1 MIAPRLRLVL
11 LMLLVSVPLATAA
24 GLTRGLLP
32 FSLLLIA
39 LAVVVALFDLV
50 LGLGHY
56 RDLDFALPEVVLG
69 ILAERMELEVRAKYT
84 ALEKK
89 PVRLAVLFPDGLDP
103 DRSETLLRPSKADD
117 PVRIPFVAKS
127 RGSYHI
133 RSIYFDWWSPLG
145 LWVHRARRM
154 VQCEV
159 RIYPNLRFEGKRVAR
174 FLNRGAIGTHSRPQT
189 GRGRE
194 FEKLREYEQGDSFDE
209 IHWKAT
215 GKRRFPVTKVFQLER
230 SQEIYV
236 AVDTS
241 RLSARPLPEPFARKD
256 TGKTT
261 THLDRAISAA
271 LLLCVA
277 AERQGD
283 RFGFLCFSDRVNHLL
298 KARSGLAHFSACR
311 ELTLSLFPQTVSPDF
326 GEIMATVRNRIKRRS
341 LFVFLTPLDDP
352 VIADDFVRAV
362 DVLSRQHLVLAITIA
377 PAGVQPLFDENGVE
391 NVDEIYSRLGGHLK
405 WVKVQNL
412 QRVLARKG
420 AQFHVVPN
428 QEIGLRLVSD
438 YMNLKRRQLL

>member
-1 MIAPRLRLVL
+1 MIAPRLRFVL

-24 GLTRGLLP
+24 GLSRGLLP

-39 LAVVVALFDLV
+39 LAVVAALFDLA
-50 LGLGHY
+50 LGLGRY
-56 RDLDFALPEVVLG
+56 RSLDFAVPEVVLG
-69 ILAERMELEVRAKYT
+69 ILAERTELEVRAKYT
-84 ALEKK
+84 ALKTE

-103 DRSETLLRPSKADD
+103 GRNETLFRPGKAND
-117 PVRIPFVAKS
+117 PVRIPFVARS

-133 RSIYFDWWSPLG
+133 RSIYFDWLSPLG
-145 LWVHRARRM
+145 LWVHRECRT

-159 RIYPNLRFEGKRVAR
+159 RIYPNLRFEGRRVAR
-174 FLNRGAIGTHSRPQT
+174 FLKRGAIGAHARPQT

-194 FEKLREYEQGDSFDE
+194 FEKLREYEEGDGFDE

-215 GKRRFPVTKVFQLER
+215 AKRRFPVTKVFQLER
-230 SQEIYV
+230 SQEIYI

-241 RLSARPLPEPFARKD
+241 RLSARSLPEPFSGNG
-256 TGKTT
+256 TGQTT

-271 LLLCVA
+271 LLLCIA

-283 RFGFLCFSDRVNHLL
+283 RFGLLCFSDRVNHLL
-298 KARSGLAHFSACR
+298 KARSGLAHFRACR

-341 LFVFLTPLDDP
+341 LFVFLTSLDDP
-352 VIADDFVRAV
+352 VIAEDFIRAV
-362 DVLSRQHLVLAITIA
+362 ELLSRQHLLLAITIA
-377 PAGVQPLFDENGVE
+377 PIGVQPLFDKNGVE
-391 NVDEIYSRLGGHLK
+391 EVDEIYSRLGGHLK
-405 WVKVQNL
+405 CVRLQNL

-428 QEIGLRLVSD
+428 QEVGLRLVSD